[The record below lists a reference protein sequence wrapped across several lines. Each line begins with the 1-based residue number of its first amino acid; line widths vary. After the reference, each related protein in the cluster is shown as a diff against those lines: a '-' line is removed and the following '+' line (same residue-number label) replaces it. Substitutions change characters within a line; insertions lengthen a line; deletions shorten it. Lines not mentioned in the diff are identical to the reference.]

1 MGREKPDRARTGNP
15 VCRDALT
22 PKCGRYDSRGA
33 ARAASVRSV
42 AEAIQSRVLRQAA
55 RVVGGY
61 GELQSRL
68 EASREDMAS
77 WVRGAQEPPV
87 GVFVR
92 LVEILLDAGELGRAP
107 RV

>member
-1 MGREKPDRARTGNP
+1 
-15 VCRDALT
+15 V
-22 PKCGRYDSRGA
+22 RG
-33 ARAASVRSV
+33 V

-77 WVRGAQEPPV
+77 WIRGAEEPPV